1 MSSFSPKSQFY
12 RYSLKTAGLKG
23 NSWCGDIA
31 WLYLRP
37 PEDAQSI
44 ESMYCRFRLRFDAGV
59 AVGDRILEKV
69 GISSSASLFD
79 TPDYE
84 RELEINQAADGDR
97 YVDISIDLSTL
108 LKKDNVK
115 FQEDFGDFSTQD
127 FTFVYIK
134 LPYSLR
140 NNLSVGTIELW
151 KLDGMFTTKEI
162 R

>member
-12 RYSLKTAGLKG
+12 RYSLKTAAIKG
-23 NSWCGDIA
+23 NVWCGDIA

-44 ESMYCRFRLRFDAGV
+44 ESMYCRFRMRFDSGV
-59 AVGDRILEKV
+59 SVGERVVEKI
-69 GISSSASLFD
+69 GISSSASLFL
-79 TPDYE
+79 TPTYE
-84 RELEINQAADGDR
+84 KELELNQAADGDR
-97 YVDISIDLSTL
+97 YVDISIDLSSL
-108 LKKDNVK
+108 LKKDNIR

-134 LPYSLR
+134 LPGTLR
-140 NNLSVGTIELW
+140 NNLTVGTIELW